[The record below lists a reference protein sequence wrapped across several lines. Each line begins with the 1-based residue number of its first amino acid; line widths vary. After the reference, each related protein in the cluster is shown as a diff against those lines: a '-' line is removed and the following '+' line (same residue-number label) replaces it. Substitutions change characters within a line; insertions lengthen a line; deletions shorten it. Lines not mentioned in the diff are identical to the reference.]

1 MIEFKNVYMVY
12 PGGATTLENIN
23 LTVADGEFVFVVG
36 HSGAGKSTLMKLLLR
51 EEKVASGKLIVD
63 GVNIDEIPNK
73 KIADY
78 RRNIG
83 FVFQDFNLF
92 EDKTVYENIAFP
104 MRVVGTPSRKIRTKV
119 EKLMQL
125 LHLPPEYEKRYPEN
139 LSGGEQQRVALA
151 RALAN
156 NPKYIIADEPT
167 GNVDPKMSMEMMNQ
181 LIYIQQTLGKT
192 VIVVTH
198 ELEFAKSVSDKVIFM
213 ADGVIE
219 EMGTPEDIFD
229 NAKSEKTRAFLM
241 KDKDLG
247 EIGEE

>member
-1 MIEFKNVYMVY
+1 MIEFKNVHMVY
-12 PGGATTLENIN
+12 PNGTTTLENIN
-23 LTVADGEFVFVVG
+23 LTIQDGEFVFVVG

-51 EEKVASGKLIVD
+51 EEKVASGKLVVD

-73 KIADY
+73 KISDY

-83 FVFQDFNLF
+83 FVFQDYNLF
-92 EDKTVYENIAFP
+92 EDKTVFENIAFP
-104 MRVVGTPSRKIRTKV
+104 MRVVGTPSRKIRLKV

-125 LHLPPEYEKRYPEN
+125 LHLPAEYEKRYPDT

-167 GNVDPKMSMEMMNQ
+167 GNIDPKMSMEMMNQ
-181 LIYIQQTLGKT
+181 LIYIQQTLKKT

-198 ELEFAKSVSDKVIFM
+198 ELYLVKYFRQRVIKLDHGKIVSD
-213 ADGVIE
+213 
-219 EMGTPEDIFD
+219 TPGGATE
-229 NAKSEKTRAFLM
+229 
-241 KDKDLG
+241 
-247 EIGEE
+247 